1 MLLKKLKILSNF
13 YLPLKRIRHLD
24 TYQHLCNSCHF
35 HEPIKFEC
43 LIYKAGHKEI
53 KEICTTQFSARDFLH
68 PNYIYHPSVIQKGK
82 D

>member
-13 YLPLKRIRHLD
+13 YLPLKRIRYLD
-24 TYQHLCNSCHF
+24 TQHPCDSCHF
-35 HEPIKFEC
+35 LEPIKFEC
-43 LIYKAGHKEI
+43 LIYEAEHEEI
-53 KEICTTQFSARDFLH
+53 KEICMTQFSERYFLH

>member
-13 YLPLKRIRHLD
+13 YLPLKRIRYLA
-24 TYQHLCNSCHF
+24 YQHPCDSCHF
-35 HEPIKFEC
+35 LNPIKCEC

-53 KEICTTQFSARDFLH
+53 KEICTTQFSIRDFLH
-68 PNYIYHPSVIQKGK
+68 TNYIYHPSVIQKGK